1 MQMIKAHVFISG
13 LVQGVS
19 YRAWMQ
25 RTAQS
30 LDLSGWVENLFDG
43 RVEAVFVGEK
53 EKVEK
58 MIEFLY
64 QGPPASSVEK
74 IEMIKKQEIQSD
86 SFGGKFTILS
96 S

>member
-1 MQMIKAHVFISG
+1 MIKAHVFISG

-25 RTAQS
+25 KTARS
-30 LDLSGWVENLFDG
+30 LGLSGWAKNLFDG

-64 QGPPASSVEK
+64 QGPPASSVKKVEVIEK
-74 IEMIKKQEIQSD
+74 KEIQHD
-86 SFGGKFTILS
+86 FFGGKFTILS